1 MTTTAPKL
9 TVRTVAEARV
19 IEVAH
24 TDLTDA
30 AFINRIGDGIYSLV
44 KDLDRP
50 KVVIDF
56 QKVERLSS
64 AALGMLVALKKVL
77 DRQNGQLRVANVCES
92 VFDVFTITKL
102 DRVLKTCKSTEE
114 AVESFRR

>member
-1 MTTTAPKL
+1 VTTSAPNL
-9 TVRTVAEARV
+9 PVRTVAEAQV

-24 TDLTDA
+24 ADLTDA
-30 AFINRIGDGIYSLV
+30 AFIHRIGDGIYQLV

-77 DRQNGQLRVANVCES
+77 DRQNGQLRVANVCDS

-102 DRVLKTCKSTEE
+102 DKVLNTCKTTEE
-114 AVESFRR
+114 AVGSFRP